1 MDRLFAYEFSGE
13 RQSEVRWGLS
23 GLEDSR
29 GTLLIKKFDVINGDE
44 PGTRVRSSG
53 YDYSVGFTS
62 QKLVDFVVSHQTPEM
77 QDRIRAAQTTEDS
90 RMLLSAVRAIVAQA
104 KAQIAADHDK
114 AKANVALDGA
124 IAAAGT
130 DAAKKA
136 VLQQL
141 KAGGK
146 LGTQAE
152 VDALLASPELG
163 AAVAAQSMQA
173 SEPALLNAQEA
184 DFNAVVGAQKNANLA
199 ARLNRAAG
207 QLVAS
212 GDGAQL
218 QGRLHEVLT
227 TQGAVQVYVDGLP
240 KGQASEQAIADRMN
254 AKDYASLAAA
264 QADLAA
270 QQAAQTSLDNLKR
283 TDPGAHIVN
292 PSGQA
297 PIVVKGDGKAKDP
310 GRQQDLDRSKA
321 NAALDAAIAQA
332 QAQKDTAL
340 EKVLTD
346 WKQAG
351 EFKTAAEATEAVA
364 AAHAGSTVMTRAQ
377 GLDAAE
383 AAVPGLGA
391 RLGRVDAEPAPGGDV
406 DGHIAKLSGALA
418 VQKPIQEQIN
428 KLPVGTES
436 EKAIVARMNAKDYA
450 SLAAAQAD
458 LAAQQAAQTS

>member
-1 MDRLFAYEFSGE
+1 GLGARLGRVDAEPAPGGD
-13 RQSEVRWGLS
+13 VDGHIAKLS
-23 GLEDSR
+23 GALAVQKPIQEQINKLPV
-29 GTLLIKKFDVINGDE
+29 GTESEK
-44 PGTRVRSSG
+44 
-53 YDYSVGFTS
+53 
-62 QKLVDFVVSHQTPEM
+62 
-77 QDRIRAAQTTEDS
+77 
-90 RMLLSAVRAIVAQA
+90 AIVA
-104 KAQIAADHDK
+104 
-114 AKANVALDGA
+114 
-124 IAAAGT
+124 
-130 DAAKKA
+130 
-136 VLQQL
+136 
-141 KAGGK
+141 
-146 LGTQAE
+146 
-152 VDALLASPELG
+152 
-163 AAVAAQSMQA
+163 
-173 SEPALLNAQEA
+173 
-184 DFNAVVGAQKNANLA
+184 
-199 ARLNRAAG
+199 
-207 QLVAS
+207 
-212 GDGAQL
+212 
-218 QGRLHEVLT
+218 
-227 TQGAVQVYVDGLP
+227 
-240 KGQASEQAIADRMN
+240 RMN

-292 PSGQA
+292 PSDQA

-310 GRQQDLDRSKA
+310 GRQGDLDRSKA
-321 NAALDAAIAQA
+321 NATLDAAIAQA

-428 KLPVGTES
+428 KDVDATQDANLRARLNRRDYANAAALTTDLPV
-436 EKAIVARMNAKDYA
+436 
-450 SLAAAQAD
+450 Q
-458 LAAQQAAQTS
+458 